1 MTDSKNKTCSQC
13 GCIHAQR
20 HHYHFV
26 LNTGADQTKQ
36 GDASSGSSLE
46 WTHTFSCGNGETQQI
61 SESVHKPNEHYKKED
76 QGEARITSGIPI
88 VALSWQ
94 HGHNYGSDFAVM
106 NSLLLDRGIA
116 MAFAEE
122 VEWSSFTGHH
132 KAGRTPVAELE
143 IPILDRYGLLYWTKL
158 RMTAH
163 PITDLQ
169 IENDLLVDWTVLESA
184 NTSPGFCLIAET
196 GTHFDLSI
204 DWDMPF
210 RLVFYADFVVNT
222 KGLAVDGN
230 FIGGKLPTGVSG
242 GGGTFRSWFWFYQ
255 WNDESEIERKKREQE
270 QFEKDKQREK
280 EKLEQ
285 DQKEREQREKE
296 KLEQDRQEREQLEKD
311 KQREKEKLEQD
322 RKKRE
327 QERSAQDQLKR
338 DQLSKVKLEK
348 GKADSLKLK
357 LKRVGKIKLGQEG
370 KEK

>member
-242 GGGTFRSWFWFYQ
+242 GGGTFRSWFFFSEAKRYL
-255 WNDESEIERKKREQE
+255 DEDPI
-270 QFEKDKQREK
+270 KDVRDPVIVKDPFVIRDPVISRPDPIK
-280 EKLEQ
+280 PIPDPATPTEKLF
-285 DQKEREQREKE
+285 DVYLRDAGAQKINTIKVVREITGLGLKE
-296 KLEQDRQEREQLEKD
+296 AKALVDSAPSVVLRRVSNKD
-311 KQREKEKLEQD
+311 AEG
-322 RKKRE
+322 
-327 QERSAQDQLKR
+327 A
-338 DQLSKVKLEK
+338 VKL
-348 GKADSLKLK
+348 LKNS
-357 LKRVGKIKLGQEG
+357 GAIANHQQT
-370 KEK
+370 